1 MGYLELPRGT
11 LATPDISYD
20 YFPFTFSARASVLN
34 NINNNNMKYIRELS
48 PNKSGKKK
56 SSQVN
61 KSSKKIQFYAAIS
74 TFLCQVPHSCSKG

>member
-56 SSQVN
+56 SSRVN
-61 KSSKKIQFYAAIS
+61 KSCKKNSI
-74 TFLCQVPHSCSKG
+74 LCRNINFSLPSPTQLL